1 MFFRRI
7 RDLREDHAIQ
17 QAALAKEL
25 NMSQPQY
32 HLYESGNRT
41 IPLDIL
47 IQLSDIYHVSI
58 DYILGRSN
66 DKKVYIPAISDQEK
80 RALHYFR
87 RLNSENQDYILGQ
100 MIQLYRDEA
109 QISSNSNNTSNSED
123 K

>member
-7 RDLREDHAIQ
+7 RDLREDHDMK
-17 QAALAKEL
+17 QATLAKEL

-32 HLYESGNRT
+32 QLYESGNRT
-41 IPLDIL
+41 IPVDIL

-66 DKKVYIPAISDQEK
+66 DKKVYVPAVSEQDK

-87 RLNSENQDYILGQ
+87 RLNSENQDYILGE
-100 MIQLYRDEA
+100 MVKLHREELKDTN
-109 QISSNSNNTSNSED
+109 NSYQDS
-123 K
+123 